1 MVNLKLAFRDW
12 FFYNLTILIKIM
24 QNVIPKFRQSSII
37 SKEEILLLYKYQWN
51 VKRKKARR
59 DILNISV
66 YTNLKHTWYM
76 CKYRVKQYLIVL
88 KLDCVS
94 INKILVMK
102 FVTVR
107 VSYNLNLMQSLSTH
121 WNQQFIRYVFSK
133 VIECLEQNIRKQI
146 DCKRPLNTR
155 QMNWVQKIQIEMR
168 KYKAIEYFEI

>member
-1 MVNLKLAFRDW
+1 
-12 FFYNLTILIKIM
+12 
-24 QNVIPKFRQSSII
+24 
-37 SKEEILLLYKYQWN
+37 
-51 VKRKKARR
+51 
-59 DILNISV
+59 
-66 YTNLKHTWYM
+66 M

-107 VSYNLNLMQSLSTH
+107 VSYNLNLIQSLSTQ

-146 DCKRPLNTR
+146 DCKRPSNTK
-155 QMNWVQKIQIEMR
+155 QMNWVQNTQIKMR
-168 KYKAIEYFEI
+168 KYKAVKCFEI